1 MDEKKD
7 LLKKIEK
14 IKKSY
19 VFKIIKKRINEFKEL
34 NKKSNKEWFKELCF
48 CILTANFTAEGGI
61 RIQKEI
67 DDGFLTLDQKELE
80 ERLKKLGHRFYRK
93 RSEFIV
99 LARKYKNIKDI
110 LNSFQNE
117 FEMREFLVKNIKG
130 IGYKEAS
137 HFLRN
142 VGFDNVAII
151 DRHILKILYE
161 FCYIENIPK
170 HLNKKRYLE
179 IEEILREIGQKTR
192 LKLSELDLVLWY
204 MKTGKI
210 LK

>member
-14 IKKSY
+14 IKKSH

-80 ERLKKLGHRFYRK
+80 DRLKELGHRFYRK

-130 IGYKEAS
+130 LGYKEAS

-161 FCYIENIPK
+161 FCYIEKIPK
-170 HLNKKRYLE
+170 HLSKKKYLE
-179 IEEILREIGQKTR
+179 IEEILREIGQKTK